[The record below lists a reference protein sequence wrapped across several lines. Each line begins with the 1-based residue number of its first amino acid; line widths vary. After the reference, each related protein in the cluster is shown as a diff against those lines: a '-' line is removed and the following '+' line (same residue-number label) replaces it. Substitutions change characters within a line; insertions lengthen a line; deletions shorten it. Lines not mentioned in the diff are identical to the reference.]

1 MKQFYIVFLVT
12 FIVYSCTKEAKNSAT
27 IKGIALISSSN
38 EPVSEGNIIITGYE
52 NTSFLGRD
60 RLILSSATTTN
71 TDGSFN
77 LQLTTPKN
85 VDYLIIEVKISEFF
99 TTTACYPISCSELKP
114 GKDYSDLILYV
125 TLSAN

>member
-85 VDYLIIEVKISEFF
+85 VDYLIIEVKIPEFF